1 MTFARVKL
9 FSLRRDVDENW
20 RRVLPSPASPGVAG
34 VAGQRPAAVAAL
46 AGAEPGRHDRH
57 RRRVLPILR
66 QRLSSELV
74 SATSPQP
81 MAGFKPWALGSIR
94 SLITGRTKPI
104 VGCQIKL
111 RGSIIRFSGTI
122 LKRFKPWSLPLICPK
137 FPNVGAFAVRLC
149 R

>member
-9 FSLRRDVDENW
+9 FSLRRDVDEN
-20 RRVLPSPASPGVAG
+20 RRRILPSPASPGVAG

-81 MAGFKPWALGSIR
+81 GGIR
-94 SLITGRTKPI
+94 TLVFRKYYEFDHQQDKTHS
-104 VGCQIKL
+104 
-111 RGSIIRFSGTI
+111 
-122 LKRFKPWSLPLICPK
+122 WLPNK
-137 FPNVGAFAVRLC
+137 A
-149 R
+149 